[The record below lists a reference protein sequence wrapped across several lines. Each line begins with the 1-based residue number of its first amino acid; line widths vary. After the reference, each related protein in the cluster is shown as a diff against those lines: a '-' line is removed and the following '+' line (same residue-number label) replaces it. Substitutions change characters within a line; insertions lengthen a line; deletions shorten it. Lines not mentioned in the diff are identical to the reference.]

1 MNGVDVLEIVFWA
14 IGITF
19 VYAGLAAAATAT
31 RPGLHWL
38 VIPAAVPVVMAVASG
53 IFGVVTTPHPLIAI
67 AVGAG
72 LGLTGIVGGNPFV
85 VLLLGTAAGRTGHPR
100 LGAHGGIIVPDTSAA
115 GAMTPG
121 ATAPGATAVLP
132 VEREILRGGTTIGYL
147 ERFAL
152 IGAVLAGQSA
162 AVAVIVAV
170 KGLGRFSELENE
182 QARERFIIGTLASLI
197 WAATCTAAIL
207 TLFPAITG

>member
-115 GAMTPG
+115 GA
-121 ATAPGATAVLP
+121 TAPGATAVLP

>member
-14 IGITF
+14 IGIAF
-19 VYAGLAAAATAT
+19 VYAGLAAAAAAT

-38 VIPAAVPVVMAVASG
+38 VVPAAVPVVMAVASG

-85 VLLLGTAAGRTGHPR
+85 VLLLGTATGRTGHPR
-100 LGAHGGIIVPDTSAA
+100 LGAHGGIIVPDASAP
-115 GAMTPG
+115 GAMT
-121 ATAPGATAVLP
+121 PGATAVLP